1 MKKRNNGFTEQDKL
15 QNEFTAFITV
25 SFERT
30 KLKYIKREA
39 YRLRL
44 IGEMEDEKFALIPD
58 GTDFVET
65 FCENE
70 ALAYALKQL
79 DERERYVLVARVLQG
94 KTFDEIAEKLGIKYK
109 GVAAIYYRTTA
120 KLRNILGGM

>member
-30 KLKYIKREA
+30 KLKYIKREG

-44 IGEMEDEKFALIPD
+44 IGEMEDEKFALIPM
-58 GTDFVET
+58 
-65 FCENE
+65 
-70 ALAYALKQL
+70 
-79 DERERYVLVARVLQG
+79 ARI
-94 KTFDEIAEKLGIKYK
+94 F
-109 GVAAIYYRTTA
+109 
-120 KLRNILGGM
+120 LRRFARMMRWLMP